1 MQQDIANRKADK
13 VMVINKILIWTLQA
27 AYQVVI
33 RIWLKLLND
42 ENTFQIIIKKDI
54 KVKKKILILLF

>member
-27 AYQVVI
+27 VYQVVI
-33 RIWLKLLND
+33 GIWLKLSND

>member
-27 AYQVVI
+27 VYQVVI
-33 RIWLKLLND
+33 GIWLKLLND